1 MTMCKKITP
10 KRRGQRGASAI
21 VQIITHGTFR
31 GRCCSKYAT
40 NSNQRIV
47 ELAQGAGH

>member
-1 MTMCKKITP
+1 MCKKNAP
-10 KRRGQRGASAI
+10 NRRGQRGASAI
-21 VQIITHGTFR
+21 VQIIARGAFR

-47 ELAQGAGH
+47 ELTQDAGY